1 MQMSPCSC
9 RALECV
15 ASMDKNIRNVLI
27 VAPRSDTHA
36 SAIAAMIAASG
47 HAVSLLDTGQ
57 WPCGLDGSLLYG
69 SQGVSVVRD
78 GVPIVYDAAWSRRLL
93 FNKSVPTHVHDQDIK
108 FIRTEGLLFDLG
120 AVALLAAGHGVKRWV
135 NAPLAALAADQ
146 KPLQLAAAV
155 ASGLLVPETL
165 ISHRP
170 DDVHAFRQRHADGV
184 VVKPFNVG
192 AWADGE
198 NYSVSY
204 ATRIAP
210 KEQLADGDLR
220 ACPTTYQQ
228 VISHQADLRVVC
240 MGGEYFCM
248 QMRHSLLGEID
259 YRAVRHKTTMH
270 YEWISLYPG
279 LQAKLDV
286 LRSSLGIDFFCADFV
301 VPIAGGEPVF
311 LELNPGGQFLYLDD
325 KSPGMDI
332 AGKFC
337 SFLVYG
343 KTSRYREFPRLEEK
357 PVAVQSGTG
366 VESFPESGVACS

>member
-1 MQMSPCSC
+1 MQVSPCSC
-9 RALECV
+9 RVLECV
-15 ASMDKNIRNVLI
+15 APMDENIKNVLI
-27 VAPRSDTHA
+27 VAPRSDKHA
-36 SAIAAMIAASG
+36 STIAAMIVASG
-47 HAVSLLDTGQ
+47 HAASLLDTGQ

-69 SQGVSVVRD
+69 SQGVSVARD
-78 GVPIVYDAAWSRRLL
+78 GAPIAYDAAWSRRLL
-93 FNKSVPTHVHDQDIK
+93 FNKSAPAHVHEQDIK

-120 AVALLAAGHGVKRWV
+120 AVALLAAGYGAKRWV
-135 NAPLAALAADQ
+135 NAPLASLAADQ
-146 KPLQLAAAV
+146 KPLQLATAV

-165 ISHRP
+165 ISQRP
-170 DDVHAFRQRHADGV
+170 DDIRAFRQKYADGV

-204 ATRIAP
+204 ATRIAL
-210 KEQLADGDLR
+210 KEQLADSDLR

-228 VISHQADLRVVC
+228 VIRNQADLRVIC

-259 YRAVRHKTTMH
+259 YRAIRHKTTMH
-270 YEWISLYPG
+270 YEWIPLYSG

-286 LRSSLGIDFFCADFV
+286 LRSALGIDFFCADFV

-311 LELNPGGQFLYLDD
+311 LELNPGGQFLYLDE
-325 KSPGMDI
+325 KSPEMDI
-332 AGKFC
+332 AGRFC

-343 KTSRYREFPRLEEK
+343 ETGRHQEFPRLEKE
-357 PVAVQSGTG
+357 PVVVQDKTRVG
-366 VESFPESGVACS
+366 SFPESGVACS